1 MDQAILQNYYVQNN
15 KNFKV
20 GDLGD
25 GDQIY

>member
-25 GDQIY
+25 ENQIY